1 MSEHLKYI
9 QSPADLKKLNSAQ
22 AKELASEIRH
32 FLVQSVSKT
41 GGHLG
46 PNLGVVELTIAL
58 HRQFTS
64 PRDLIVFDTGHQAY
78 VHKLLTGRQDF
89 TNLRQKGGLSGYPSR
104 AESAHDVVENSHAS
118 TALSWAEGISRA
130 RKMDRKDDWVV
141 AVIGDGALTGGMA
154 WEALDTIAEEAGD
167 KLIVVVN
174 DNGRSYAPTI
184 GGLAHHLDA
193 IRTNP
198 HYEKALSWG
207 KRHLKSKGMPGELAY
222 DALHGLKAG
231 VKDVLVPDM
240 MFENLGIKYTGPVN
254 GHDIAALEFAFAR
267 AKEYGAPVIVHTITE
282 KGRGYTP
289 AEQDI
294 ADRFHAVG
302 KIHPE
307 TGLPIAPARFGWTA
321 VFADEIVKIAREDER
336 IVGVVAA
343 MMQPVGLLPMY
354 KQFPDRVIDVG
365 IAEQNALTMS
375 AGLAYGGKH
384 PVVALYSTFLNRAF
398 DQLLM
403 DIGLHDEPV
412 TVVLDRAGITGSDG
426 PSHNGMWDMS
436 IAAIVPGMKLAAPRD
451 ETRVRQ
457 SLREAT
463 SWQEG
468 PTLVRYPKGSIGSD
482 IEAIGVLNGE
492 PDTKW
497 AAHIGAPEIIA
508 EAGSGDVEILIL
520 ALGAFA
526 QTGIE
531 VARLLSEGAHVRVV
545 DPLWAMPLDSR
556 VGEAV
561 SAADLVV
568 TIEDG
573 LAQSGFAAVLN
584 SWMQQN
590 DCFTPTKNFGIAKQ
604 YLEHASRDQVI
615 NELGLEPAQIAE
627 TVQRTMRG
635 LKLS

>member
-1 MSEHLKYI
+1 MSEHLKHI
-9 QSPADLKKLNSAQ
+9 KSPADLKRLNSAQ
-22 AKELASEIRH
+22 AVELAAEIRH

-58 HRQFTS
+58 HRQFNS
-64 PRDLIVFDTGHQAY
+64 PSDLIVFDTGHQAY

-89 TNLRQKGGLSGYPSR
+89 SHLRQRGGLSGYPSR
-104 AESAHDVVENSHAS
+104 SESAHDVVENSHAS

-130 RKMDRKDDWVV
+130 RKIDGNANWVV

-154 WEALDTIAEEAGD
+154 WEALDTIAEEAGGR
-167 KLIVVVN
+167 LIVVVN

-198 HYEKALSWG
+198 RYEKALNWG
-207 KRHLKSKGMPGELAY
+207 KKHLRSKGMPGELAY

-254 GHDIAALEFAFAR
+254 GHDISALEFAFAR

-321 VFADEIVKIAREDER
+321 VFADEIVKIAREDEK

-343 MMQPVGLLPMY
+343 MMQPVGLLPMH
-354 KQFPDRVIDVG
+354 KEFPERVIDVG

-375 AGLAYGGKH
+375 AGLSYGGKH

-403 DIGLHDEPV
+403 DVALHKEAV

-426 PSHNGMWDMS
+426 PSHNGMWDLS
-436 IAAIVPGMKLAAPRD
+436 IGAIVPGLAVAAPRD
-451 ETRVRQ
+451 EVRVRQ
-457 SLREAT
+457 CLREAT
-463 SWQEG
+463 SWQDG
-468 PTLVRYPKGSIGSD
+468 PTLLRYPKGSIGAD
-482 IEAIGVLNGE
+482 IDSLGDLEGEACG
-492 PDTKW
+492 KW
-497 AAHIGAPEIIA
+497 AAHASAPQVVA
-508 EAGSGDVEILIL
+508 ETGTNGPKILII
-520 ALGAFA
+520 ALGALVG
-526 QTGIE
+526 TGIE
-531 VARLLSEGAHVRVV
+531 VSRQLADIASVRVV
-545 DPLWAMPLDSR
+545 DPVWAMPLDTR
-556 VGEAV
+556 LGEATRD
-561 SAADLVV
+561 ADLVV
-568 TIEDG
+568 TLEDG
-573 LAQSGFAAVLN
+573 LAQSGFAAVLA
-584 SWMQQN
+584 SWMQEHN
-590 DCFTPTKNFGIAKQ
+590 CFTPVKNFGISKQ
-604 YLEHASRDQVI
+604 FLQHASRDQLLVEQELTPPQVVSVI
-615 NELGLEPAQIAE
+615 TGA
-627 TVQRTMRG
+627 
-635 LKLS
+635 LKSLKSS